1 MRYFLE
7 VKKKHTGTVVTFL
20 GDYRDCGYFLPGLW
34 LLFLRVLPGLWL
46 LFTGILV
53 TFSGIKPLVIN
64 GLRNPNSINCL
75 FITQQLEPSGL
86 FVGDF

>member
-1 MRYFLE
+1 MRE
-7 VKKKHTGTVVTFL
+7 KHTGTVVTFL

-34 LLFLRVLPGLWL
+34 LLFLRGIPGLWL
-46 LFTGILV
+46 LFTGTVV
-53 TFSGIKPLVIN
+53 TFLDIKPLEIK
-64 GLRNPNSINCL
+64 GLWKPNYINCL